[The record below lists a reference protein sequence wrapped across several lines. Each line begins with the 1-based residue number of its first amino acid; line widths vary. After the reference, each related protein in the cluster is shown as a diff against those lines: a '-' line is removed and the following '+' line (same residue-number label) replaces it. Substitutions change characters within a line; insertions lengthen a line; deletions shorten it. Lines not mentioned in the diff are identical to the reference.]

1 MKRIPLSAL
10 SLLVSPGIPAQTAG
24 QGDPTPDPG
33 GLPFTDGAGVAGKIV
48 LALNGLTFSGGLG
61 E

>member
-10 SLLVSPGIPAQTAG
+10 SLLVSPGIPAQTAR
-24 QGDPTPDPG
+24 QGDPDPG

-48 LALNGLTFSGGLG
+48 LALNGLTFLGGLG